1 MHHSG
6 GFVMLRFT
14 IVAALALC
22 AARPALAQD
31 EIVVTGAR
39 LERYEELQLPAITMT
54 RRADAVLADATVWSD
69 SRDPAVRSR
78 EIRATLEDMARRAR
92 ASDVTISLS
101 QDDVLRPFTVDLA
114 MRLLSYGGRADSS
127 QVVVQLRTRT
137 RGPEDTLDA
146 VRGRFTQFV
155 ESISENG
162 RASVEFDEDE
172 LQLTVID
179 LPQYRAPLLA
189 AIVADGRTTAVAMGD
204 GFRPEI
210 SGLESPIAFRRS
222 GDLDLTLFVSYALR
236 VVPVS

>member
-1 MHHSG
+1 
-6 GFVMLRFT
+6 MLRFM
-14 IVAALALC
+14 IVAVIALC
-22 AARPALAQD
+22 AASPASAQD

-39 LERYEELQLPAITMT
+39 LERYEELVLPAITMT
-54 RRADAVLADATVWSD
+54 RRADAVLANATVWSD

-114 MRLLSYGGRADSS
+114 MRLLTYGGRTDSS

-137 RGPEDTLDA
+137 RGADDTLDS

-155 ESISENG
+155 DSISEDG
-162 RASVEFDEDE
+162 RASVGFEEDE

-189 AIVADGRTTAVAMGD
+189 AIVADGRNTAAAMGE

-222 GDLDLTLFVSYALR
+222 GDLDLTLFVNYALR
-236 VVPVS
+236 VVPVR

>member
-1 MHHSG
+1 
-6 GFVMLRFT
+6 MLRYV
-14 IVAALALC
+14 IAAAFVLC
-22 AARPALAQD
+22 AAGAAFAQASE

-39 LERYEELQLPAITMT
+39 LERYEELVLPAITMT
-54 RRADAVLADATVWSD
+54 RRADAVLANATVWSD
-69 SRDPAVRSR
+69 SRDAEVRTR

-92 ASDVTISLS
+92 ASDVTISLL

-114 MRLLSYGGRADSS
+114 MRLSAYGGRADSS
-127 QVVVQLRTRT
+127 QVVVQLRTAT
-137 RGPEDTLDA
+137 RGGDDTLDA
-146 VRGRFTQFV
+146 TRGRFTRFV

-179 LPQYRAPLLA
+179 LPQYRAPLMA
-189 AIVADGRTTAVAMGD
+189 AIVADGRNVASAMGE

-210 SGLESPIAFRRS
+210 SGLESPVAFRRN
-222 GDLDLTLFVSYALR
+222 GDLDLTLFVNYSLR